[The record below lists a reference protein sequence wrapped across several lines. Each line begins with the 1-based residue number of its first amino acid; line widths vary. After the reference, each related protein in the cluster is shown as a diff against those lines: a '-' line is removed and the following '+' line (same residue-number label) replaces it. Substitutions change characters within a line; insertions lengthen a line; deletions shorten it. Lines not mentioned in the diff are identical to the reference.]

1 MSQPDKNKAQSNTKP
16 ATPKAETDKGP
27 EKAYVRTPQ
36 GELLHLYTGARFT
49 INPLKVE
56 LDSFVQS
63 QLDAGK
69 LILSDE

>member
-1 MSQPDKNKAQSNTKP
+1 MSQPDKNKAQSNARP
-16 ATPKAETDKGP
+16 ASPKAETDKGP
-27 EKAYVRTPQ
+27 EKAYLQ